1 MSVRAAKLDAQAIA
15 SLDRNLHEPARLGI
29 VACLY
34 VVDEADF
41 VFLQSQTG
49 ITGGNLSSHLKR
61 LAGEGYVDIRKEF
74 EGSKPRTVL
83 ALTGEGRRRFEAY
96 LDALDGM
103 LGALRR
109 R

>member
-1 MSVRAAKLDAQAIA
+1 VSVRATRVDAQAIA
-15 SLDRNLHEPARLGI
+15 ALDRTLHEPARLGV
-29 VACLY
+29 VACLS

-83 ALTGEGRRRFEAY
+83 SLTSEGRARFEAY
-96 LDALDGM
+96 LDALEGM
-103 LGALRR
+103 LGALGRR
-109 R
+109 

>member
-1 MSVRAAKLDAQAIA
+1 VSVRATPVDAQAIA
-15 SLDRNLHEPARLGI
+15 SLDRTLHEPARLGV

-61 LAGEGYVDIRKEF
+61 LAGEGYVEVRKEF
-74 EGSKPRTVL
+74 EGAKPRTVL
-83 ALTGEGRRRFEAY
+83 ALTEQGRARFEAY
-96 LDALDGM
+96 LAALDGM
-103 LGALRR
+103 LAALRPR
-109 R
+109 

>member
-1 MSVRAAKLDAQAIA
+1 MSARAEALDAAAIA
-15 SLDRNLHEPARLGI
+15 SLDRTLHEPARLGV

-61 LAGEGYVDIRKEF
+61 LAAEGYVQVRKEF

-83 ALTGEGRRRFEAY
+83 ALTEAGRSRFESY
-96 LDALDGM
+96 LAALDGM
-103 LGALRR
+103 LAALRPK
-109 R
+109 